1 MVAVVAYRLQHIYA
15 TGFRPIHIQDNQ
27 VRMTILYH
35 YHDILPML
43 GNTGLM
49 AFCLQGLVQLFSEL
63 GTIGYEHDHVILLGG
78 VAR

>member
-1 MVAVVAYRLQHIYA
+1 
-15 TGFRPIHIQDNQ
+15 
-27 VRMTILYH
+27 MTILYH

-43 GNTGLM
+43 GSTGLM

-63 GTIGYEHDHVILLGG
+63 GSIGYEHDHLILLLGG